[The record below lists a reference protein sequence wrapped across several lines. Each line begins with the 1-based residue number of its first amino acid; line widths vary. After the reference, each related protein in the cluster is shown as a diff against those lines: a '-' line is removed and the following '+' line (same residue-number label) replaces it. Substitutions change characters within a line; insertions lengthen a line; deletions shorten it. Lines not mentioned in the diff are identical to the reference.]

1 MHATARAAR
10 SYIRTAIRTRRA
22 QRTATRA
29 VATGTASAVAHLT
42 AAGIAPAD
50 ARRFASPF
58 SRGVVPTATTT
69 GRIKLKGRATKRVAI
84 KLYDLRTFV
93 ARALVYRPK
102 DKTAAAAFERLAY
115 RLAA

>member
-1 MHATARAAR
+1 MNATARAAR

-29 VATGTASAVAHLT
+29 VATGTATAVAHLT

-50 ARRFASPF
+50 AERFAGAF
-58 SRGVVPTATTT
+58 SRGVTPTATTT
-69 GRIKLKGRATKRVAI
+69 GRIKLKGRTTKRVQV
-84 KLYDLRTFV
+84 KLYDLAAFT

-102 DKTAAAAFERLAY
+102 DKAAAAKFAQMAY